1 MAIFTAVRNKKQT
14 AGTMMG
20 VLKYVTQACKTM
32 LDDQWMVTGHNCVAR
47 ASYLEMMTTKQQF
60 RKTDGRQFYHF
71 VQSFPAEDGLTPQ
84 QVNAIGVE
92 FAQKQ
97 FLDFEVV
104 VATHLDTN
112 HLHNHLVV
120 NSVSCKDGKKLHQNA
135 ADLQRHRQVND
146 EICMAHGL
154 QVLEPP
160 KKHTRKKQM
169 RPGEYQA
176 GLRGDSWK
184 LDLIQAINDALEYA
198 DDRES
203 FVENMEYEGYEVIW
217 TDTRKHIT
225 FVCPDGRRCRD
236 SSLRDE
242 TFLKEN
248 LETLFAYRQAVG
260 FRPNTPEPE
269 EGWMGE
275 LASELVRL
283 GRSIEKADD
292 LPPLPAPPAWTESKQ
307 RHREALKLAKLI
319 LQMKAEIAALRN
331 GTAAEYPDGVSPKK
345 KQLAEYLRKNPGVS
359 NKSYIA
365 RETGMD
371 RTTVQKYFDEV
382 RAELAEPA
390 NT

>member
-1 MAIFTAVRNKKQT
+1 M
-14 AGTMMG
+14 
-20 VLKYVTQACKTM
+20 
-32 LDDQWMVTGHNCVAR
+32 
-47 ASYLEMMTTKQQF
+47 
-60 RKTDGRQFYHF
+60 
-71 VQSFPAEDGLTPQ
+71 
-84 QVNAIGVE
+84 
-92 FAQKQ
+92 
-97 FLDFEVV
+97 
-104 VATHLDTN
+104 ATHLDTN

-184 LDLIQAINDALEYA
+184 LDLIQAINNALEYA

-236 SSLRDE
+236 SSLHDE

-275 LASELVRL
+275 LASELLRL
-283 GRSIEKADD
+283 GRSIEEADD

-307 RHREALKLAKLI
+307 RHREALKKLALGQKLSRG
-319 LQMKAEIAALRN
+319 QSWQQTMW
-331 GTAAEYPDGVSPKK
+331 
-345 KQLAEYLRKNPGVS
+345 
-359 NKSYIA
+359 
-365 RETGMD
+365 
-371 RTTVQKYFDEV
+371 
-382 RAELAEPA
+382 
-390 NT
+390 